1 MSNEIIKTLLEK
13 ASNYDFLNNI
23 IPGCI
28 FCCVYEKMSGH
39 VVFGNSFVSSL
50 VLVYFAGIL
59 ISRVGS
65 LLVEP
70 FCKFNFWKIGSIVKY
85 APYKDYI
92 KAETADQ
99 QMSLLVARNN
109 MYRTFVAMSGMLL
122 SYRLAARASNISC
135 LAWTH
140 HYKFE
145 LILLSVFVLFVVSY
159 RKQTSYVRKRVE
171 KVIEAGADL
180 PKS

>member
-1 MSNEIIKTLLEK
+1 MSNEIIKPLLEK

-23 IPGCI
+23 IPGSI

-39 VVFGNSFVSSL
+39 VIFGESFVTSL

-92 KAETADQ
+92 KAEKEDKKI
-99 QMSLLVARNN
+99 SLLLAKNN

-122 SYRLAARASNISC
+122 SYRLVARVSNMPC
-135 LAWTH
+135 LAWMH

-145 LILLSVFVLFVVSY
+145 ILLLFVFVLFVVSF

-171 KVIEAGADL
+171 KVLETGTDS

>member
-1 MSNEIIKTLLEK
+1 MSDEIIKTLLEK
-13 ASNYDFLNNI
+13 ASNYDFLNHI
-23 IPGCI
+23 IPGSI
-28 FCCVYEKMSGH
+28 FCCVFEKMSGH
-39 VVFGNSFVSSL
+39 VIFGESFVTSL

-70 FCKFNFWKIGSIVKY
+70 FCTFNFWKIGSIVKY

-92 KAETADQ
+92 KAEKVDKKI
-99 QMSLLVARNN
+99 SLLVARNN

-122 SYRLAARASNISC
+122 SYRLVARVSNIPC
-135 LAWTH
+135 FAWTH

-145 LILLSVFVLFVVSY
+145 LIILSVFALFVVSFQ
-159 RKQTSYVRKRVE
+159 KQTSYVRKRVE
-171 KVIEAGADL
+171 KVLEANADSS
-180 PKS
+180 KS